1 MCLLLEPI
9 KDWASLYSKDNHRRG
24 FTTGPHFYSELSHT
38 MTLLS
43 LLNLQKKRM
52 RHYEN
57 LFGQFMATL
66 PQRIREM
73 IIYT

>member
-9 KDWASLYSKDNHRRG
+9 KDWASLYSKDNHKRG

-43 LLNLQKKRM
+43 LLNLQKEKN
-52 RHYEN
+52 EA
-57 LFGQFMATL
+57 L
-66 PQRIREM
+66 
-73 IIYT
+73 